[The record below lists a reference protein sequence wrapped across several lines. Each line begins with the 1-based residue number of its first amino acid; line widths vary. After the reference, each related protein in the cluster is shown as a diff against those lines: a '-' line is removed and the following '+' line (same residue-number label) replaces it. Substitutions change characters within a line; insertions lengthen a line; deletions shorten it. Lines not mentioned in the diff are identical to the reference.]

1 MERKPRAAEGAGR
14 LVREGKGNPF
24 RRVPLPDASFKP
36 LRFRPASAERLAQPD
51 RASACSCRAA
61 KSWRRTSSR
70 SITLLRPASY
80 CFSMISLLRVSSF
93 TRSVLAA
100 RALRLMRF
108 PARAS
113 RVSVKAFRTLP
124 T

>member
-14 LVREGKGNPF
+14 LVRAGKGNPF
-24 RRVPLPDASFKP
+24 RRVPFPDASFKP
-36 LRFRPASAERLAQPD
+36 LRFRPAPAERLAQPD
-51 RASACSCRAA
+51 HGGELAA
-61 KSWRRTSSR
+61 AR
-70 SITLLRPASY
+70 LGLFLPGGQE
-80 CFSMISLLRVSSF
+80 
-93 TRSVLAA
+93 LAA

>member
-1 MERKPRAAEGAGR
+1 
-14 LVREGKGNPF
+14 
-24 RRVPLPDASFKP
+24 
-36 LRFRPASAERLAQPD
+36 
-51 RASACSCRAA
+51 
-61 KSWRRTSSR
+61 
-70 SITLLRPASY
+70 
-80 CFSMISLLRVSSF
+80 MISLLRVSSF